1 MISFG
6 WRTITAEP
14 ETIKDQFDAM
24 IRDVLE
30 DLENQQD
37 LRGAS
42 MSYIIMSVLFMAA
55 LPAVRLYN
63 ASVLAPAEL
72 QYYETRGGMLLA
84 AGYIGF
90 LLLLIAVLFYLK
102 KKG

>member
-1 MISFG
+1 
-6 WRTITAEP
+6 
-14 ETIKDQFDAM
+14 
-24 IRDVLE
+24 
-30 DLENQQD
+30 
-37 LRGAS
+37 
-42 MSYIIMSVLFMAA
+42 MAA

-63 ASVLAPAEL
+63 ASVLAPTEM
-72 QYYETRGGMLLA
+72 QYYETRAGMLLA